1 MYRPH
6 NIGADGIG
14 RSSSCNSKVC
24 YLYFAVCG
32 NNNILRLHITMYNA
46 VAVCCLKS
54 HRYLNGNTGSFLY
67 RKLTFLGNILLKSD
81 SLDQLHYDIINTLII
96 AYIKYIYYVW
106 MGKTCCCLRFTS
118 EFLYK
123 SCIFPEFRLQN
134 LNCHKTVQFMVH
146 CLIYVRHS
154 AGTDFTYNFIA
165 FCYNHTCL

>member
-6 NIGADGIG
+6 NIGTDGIG
-14 RSSSCNSKVC
+14 GCSPCNTEIC
-24 YLYFAVCG
+24 NLYLSVCG
-32 NNNILRLHITMYNA
+32 NHNILRLNIPVYNTM
-46 VAVCCLKS
+46 AVCCLQS
-54 HRYLNGNTGSFLY
+54 HGYLNSNTGSFLY
-67 RKLTFLGNILLKSD
+67 GKLAFLGNILLKSD

-134 LNCHKTVQFMVH
+134 LNCHKTV
-146 CLIYVRHS
+146 
-154 AGTDFTYNFIA
+154 
-165 FCYNHTCL
+165 